1 MYVEVSIPYCTTQC
15 NIINDNYTYTE
26 ELVDML
32 GVSLIQ
38 GWELV
43 EQISEEGLSCSSSY
57 LSKRSLDIQRSVL
70 PPDSIFWSTRTRYEG
85 LSGHPPITKR
95 RDFGGMDM
103 RLLSTHISATDSVV
117 ERPRDCIVEDQA

>member
-15 NIINDNYTYTE
+15 NIINDNYTYTK

-57 LSKRSLDIQRSVL
+57 LLKLSL
-70 PPDSIFWSTRTRYEG
+70 
-85 LSGHPPITKR
+85 
-95 RDFGGMDM
+95 
-103 RLLSTHISATDSVV
+103 
-117 ERPRDCIVEDQA
+117 